1 MGSNSKKK
9 SKEKKKKNL
18 DNSKRNHSD
27 ISDSSVNSSISSDS
41 KSPDQKQKPRS
52 TTMPNRDDEAAMSL
66 LSMQSA
72 DSGSTGGSSNTVSNT
87 PGAMASEHTDDIQQG
102 HTDPPPPSPDPM
114 NYNDFADNFLIS
126 LSRPD
131 IREKLSAVFKDS
143 CVEVINALH
152 QENAALKISVAANVT
167 RIKTLETEN
176 TQLKQDL
183 KDAKSDFDDR
193 LNDLEQYD
201 RRNSLRISTPWVE
214 SRDENTDAM
223 VHEIAW
229 NCGVSLPPWA
239 IDRSHRVGK
248 PKPNKPRDILV
259 KFTGYRPREAVFN
272 ARANL
277 GRSKIYINEDLTAK
291 NSELF
296 YKARCLKK
304 QGKIDSAETRDGRL
318 FVSKFKGD
326 PFKTVKNITELNV
339 VANQNTYAEALNQPR
354 NGQILPR
361 GAPPQGQG
369 PRLPAPGQNP
379 NAAQFAPRS
388 ASTPGPRGPRPRGP
402 NP

>member
-1 MGSNSKKK
+1 MGNKKK
-9 SKEKKKKNL
+9 SKGKKKKNM

-27 ISDSSVNSSISSDS
+27 ISDSSINSSNS

-52 TTMPNRDDEAAMSL
+52 TTDDEAAMSL

-72 DSGSTGGSSNTVSNT
+72 GSGSTGGSSDNTVSNAPRAMMN
-87 PGAMASEHTDDIQQG
+87 PGGTQQG
-102 HTDPPPPSPDPM
+102 QTDPPPSIPDPM
-114 NYNDFADNFLIS
+114 IYNDFADNFLIS

-152 QENAALKISVAANVT
+152 QENAALKLSVAANET

-229 NCGVSLPPWA
+229 NCGVNLPPWA

-318 FVSKFKGD
+318 VVSKFKGD
-326 PFKTVKNITELNV
+326 PFKTVKNITELIV
-339 VANQNTYAEALNQPR
+339 VANQNTYAETLNQPR
-354 NGQILPR
+354 NGQNLLR
-361 GAPPQGQG
+361 GAPPQG

-379 NAAQFAPRS
+379 NATQFAPR
-388 ASTPGPRGPRPRGP
+388 ATSTPARGPRPRGP

>member
-1 MGSNSKKK
+1 MRTSKKE
-9 SKEKKKKNL
+9 SKGKKKMNL

-27 ISDSSVNSSISSDS
+27 ISNSSVNSSDS

-52 TTMPNRDDEAAMSL
+52 TTTTIPAMPESDAAMSL
-66 LSMQSA
+66 LSMQA
-72 DSGSTGGSSNTVSNT
+72 AGSGSTGGSSDNTVSNA
-87 PGAMASEHTDDIQQG
+87 PGAMTSEHTGGTQQG
-102 HTDPPPPSPDPM
+102 RTNPPPPTPDPM
-114 NYNDFADNFLIS
+114 IYNNFADNFLIS

-131 IREKLSAVFKDS
+131 IRDKLSTVFKES

-152 QENAALKISVAANVT
+152 QENAALKISVAANET
-167 RIKTLETEN
+167 KIKTLETEN

-214 SRDENTDAM
+214 SREENTDAM

-248 PKPNKPRDILV
+248 PKQNKPRDILV

-296 YKARCLKK
+296 YQARCLKK

-318 FVSKFKGD
+318 FVNKFKGD
-326 PFKTVKNITELNV
+326 PFKTIKNITELND

-354 NGQILPR
+354 NEQNLPR
-361 GAPPQGQG
+361 GVPPQG
-369 PRLPAPGQNP
+369 PRLTAPGQSP
-379 NAAQFAPRS
+379 NAPQFAPRA
-388 ASTPGPRGPRPRGP
+388 ASTPGPRGPRPRRP
-402 NP
+402 IP